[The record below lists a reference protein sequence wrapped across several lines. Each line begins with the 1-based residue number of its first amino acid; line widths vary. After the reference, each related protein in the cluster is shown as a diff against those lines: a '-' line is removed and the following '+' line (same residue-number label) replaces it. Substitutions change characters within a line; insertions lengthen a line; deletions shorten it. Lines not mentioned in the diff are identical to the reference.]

1 MDYKKTSSELIQE
14 YIGKYLNNEC
24 LEVIPKIDS
33 KKLQKIAN
41 DYEIKN
47 YKSIVAIYET
57 LKIISFSGLVFLG
70 DKFYFKKNMPIPY
83 NIIKKAE
90 CKQNISKGKIFG
102 TNKEENLLIF
112 LNNDC
117 IYHSNYANEDEQGN
131 IYLDLTEFVD
141 EKNRKSFADFI
152 NFLISKKSLIEIK
165 NEDLLDPLENK
176 NDELKKAY
184 MKIVVNAA
192 YNDDFSIDSKEQAE
206 IFLLMNRIN
215 MSQQARFEIREYMFN
230 ISDKNIEDLSYLVD
244 IIKKEA
250 KAQYRFF
257 IISLIKDLINLIYV
271 TKGKK
276 IIQNDNA
283 SSNLPNATNGNI
295 SFRLLNV
302 ASSFLPFKK
311 AINIINN
318 LNFEIDDKYIKELQ
332 NMCNVSYQEIRLI
345 CDSIENDYKILN
357 GEINDSDIVKT
368 LKDSAAKAAGV
379 GLPLGSLYASGSV
392 VGFSAAGIT
401 SGLSTLGM
409 GGLFGL
415 SSMVTGVG
423 TLVVIGIGT
432 YQAIKYFTADK
443 TMHSNYRLR
452 EMMLCEVL
460 KQNQKTISCIIEDIN
475 CITSDLN
482 KVIDKENELNLNI
495 KSQEEKIRYLV
506 KKIAEFTNISKAIE
520 SKSNELQNMDI
531 RFYCPK
537 ELDTAKLEK
546 IIKSDLTKEDF
557 IEFIKSCYEKIQPK
571 DGKDIYQLKDDLST
585 EDLIRLQRVL
595 KEVGY

>member
-1 MDYKKTSSELIQE
+1 MSYKITSSELIQE
-14 YIGKYLNNEC
+14 YIGKYLNNEH
-24 LEVIPKIDS
+24 LEVIPRINDKT
-33 KKLQKIAN
+33 LQTIAN

-47 YKSIVAIYET
+47 YKSIVAIYKT
-57 LKIISFSGLVFLG
+57 PKIISFSGLVFLG

-90 CKQNISKGKIFG
+90 YKQDVSKGKIFG

-276 IIQNDNA
+276 IINTDKI
-283 SSNLPNATNGNI
+283 SSKLPSPI
-295 SFRLLNV
+295 FI
-302 ASSFLPFKK
+302 FFPFKV
-311 AINIINN
+311 AID
-318 LNFEIDDKYIKELQ
+318 LNYEIDDKYIKELQ
-332 NMCNVSYQEIRLI
+332 NMCDVSYEEIRLI

-357 GEINDSDIVKT
+357 GEISDSDFAKT
-368 LKDSAAKAAGV
+368 LKDLTAKAAGV
-379 GLPLGSLYASGSV
+379 GLPLGSLYISGSV

-401 SGLSTLGM
+401 SGLSALGM
-409 GGLFGL
+409 GGFFGL

-423 TLVVIGIGT
+423 ALVVIGIGT
-432 YQAIKYFTADK
+432 YQTIKYFTADN
-443 TMHSNYRLR
+443 TVSSNYRLR

-475 CITSDLN
+475 CIASDLN
-482 KVIDKENELNLNI
+482 KVIDKKNELNLNI

-506 KKIAEFTNISKAIE
+506 NKIAKFTSISKVIE
-520 SKSNELQNMDI
+520 SKNSELQNMDI

-537 ELDTAKLEK
+537 ELDVAKLEK

-557 IEFIKSCYEKIQPK
+557 IEFVKSCYEKIQQK

-585 EDLIRLQRVL
+585 ENLIELQRAL
-595 KEVGY
+595 KEVGIKNGAR